1 MKNFYRLQATRGAIG
16 AICVSLSAVAL
27 ADTTTYTFA
36 GNYYSNGG
44 AQSYSGAFSIAD
56 PLPTAPRPWKAPD
69 VTHPAYAAIW
79 AGTSEFYTGG
89 RDLTITFAS
98 GTTLTA
104 ANIEIVVNNTTFQ
117 GIGSPYPEGLSVQL
131 YPSALMVSP
140 PTSDICATSSGACG
154 EDDDPLYHDA
164 TQASILQITDS
175 YFAFYNA
182 PLAATPGMPD
192 LLQFGGGGL
201 GVIAGPTTTLTSFT
215 MLTATVTPS
224 ALTPI
229 PAVPEPGTWA
239 MMLAGLAA
247 IGTRARRSRQMG

>member
-1 MKNFYRLQATRGAIG
+1 MPIHPIARAAFGAV
-16 AICVSLSAVAL
+16 CLSASALAL

-36 GNYYSNGG
+36 GNYYNSGG
-44 AQSYSGAFSIAD
+44 SQGYSGSFSIVD
-56 PLPTAPRPWKAPD
+56 PTPTAPRPWKAPD
-69 VTHPAYAAIW
+69 VTHPDYATIW
-79 AGTSEFYTGG
+79 TGTSEFYTGG

-104 ANIEIVVNNTTFQ
+104 ASIEIVVNNTTFQ
-117 GIGSPYPEGLSVQL
+117 GTGSPYPEGLSVQL
-131 YPSALMVSP
+131 YPSALTITP
-140 PTSDICATSSGACG
+140 PTGDVCATVSGVCG
-154 EDDDPLYHDA
+154 EDDDPLYHDD

-182 PLAATPGMPD
+182 PLASTPGMPD

-201 GVIAGPTTTLTSFT
+201 GVIAGPTTTLTAFN

-224 ALTPI
+224 ALPPI

-247 IGTRARRSRQMG
+247 VGTLVRRSRPRG